1 MSTSCKS
8 PMWIYHGLNCYRSAL
23 LLLKR
28 TVIAWRHDRASL
40 LAAALA
46 FYTTFSLAPL
56 LVIGISI
63 ASLIFNQET
72 VQHSVLEQIQL
83 AIGREG
89 AITVQAMISAQ
100 LQERSGLLPTITSVA
115 VMVFGASIV
124 FTQLQESLNLIWK
137 ADASWGIIR
146 GFLLGRINAFLMA
159 VSTGLLML
167 CALVLSTGLTVLAR
181 TVGSILPGAIAI
193 VKILD
198 PLISMGLIAFAFAAI
213 YKIVPHVKIKW
224 GDVWLGA
231 IITAML
237 FNLGKFLIS
246 LYLTRSGISSAY
258 GAAGSLVAILTWVYY
273 SAQILLFGAEFTKI
287 YAHSHGSHR
296 PSLSTGKVD

>member
-1 MSTSCKS
+1 
-8 PMWIYHGLNCYRSAL
+8 MWIYNRLNCYRVAL

-28 TVIAWRHDRASL
+28 TIVAWRHDRASL

-72 VQHSVLEQIQL
+72 VQQSVLEQIQL

-89 AITVQAMISAQ
+89 AVTVQAMISAQ
-100 LQERSGLLPTITSVA
+100 LRERSGLIPTVTSIA

-137 ADASWGIIR
+137 ADANWGIIR
-146 GFLLGRINAFLMA
+146 GFLLGRMNAFLMA

-181 TVGSILPGAIAI
+181 TVGSIVPGAIAI

-198 PLISMGLIAFAFAAI
+198 PLVSVGLIAIAFAAI
-213 YKIVPHVKIKW
+213 YKVVPHVKIKW

-237 FNLGKFLIS
+237 FNLGKLLIS
-246 LYLTRSGISSAY
+246 LYLTRSGLSSAY

-287 YAHSHGSHR
+287 YAHTHGSHR
-296 PSLSTGKVD
+296 PSLSTGK